1 MSSKADAYYVTDP
14 ICSWCGGF
22 SPVIESIR
30 DEYRDRADFSIVV
43 GGLRVGTKDTMTDSV
58 RDTVVH
64 HWKEVNKQTGQPF
77 NFDFD
82 VPEGFVY
89 DTEPACRAVVT
100 VRELDDTLVFD
111 YLREVHCAFYL
122 NNRNVVDT
130 EILADIAVDAG
141 IPRSDFLTRFEA
153 ADTRQKTLDDF
164 AQALEW
170 GIRGFPSVVL
180 RERDRL
186 RLLTV
191 GYQGLE
197 SLRPL
202 VDRWLETL
210 EHTVDA
216 NESPTES

>member
-1 MSSKADAYYVTDP
+1 MSTKAHAYYVTDP
-14 ICSWCGGF
+14 MCSWCWGF

-30 DEYRDRADFSIVV
+30 DEYKDRADFSIVV

-100 VRELDDTLVFD
+100 VRELDDTLVFG
-111 YLREVHCAFYL
+111 YLREVHRAFYL
-122 NNRNVVDT
+122 KNRNVVDT
-130 EILADIAVDAG
+130 EILADIAVDTG